1 MAGFAAVVLA
11 GGQGRRMGGRL
22 KPALPVAGEA
32 MLLRVLAG
40 LKHAR
45 PRIVVGPL
53 ELVPLLPP
61 GTSLTVEEPP
71 GSGPV
76 AGLAAGLALLPDAEK
91 VAVVGGDLPFLD
103 ATTMEL
109 LRSSLGVDHDGAV
122 LVDDTGQP
130 QWLCGVWWRAALRD
144 RLTRLGDPTGRSLRE
159 LVAGLR
165 VAHVSS
171 PLPGPPAW
179 FDCDTADD
187 LQLAEEMADGGAG

>member
-1 MAGFAAVVLA
+1 
-11 GGQGRRMGGRL
+11 
-22 KPALPVAGEA
+22 
-32 MLLRVLAG
+32 
-40 LKHAR
+40 
-45 PRIVVGPL
+45 VVGPL

-76 AGLAAGLALLPDAEK
+76 AGLAAGLALLPDVEK

-103 ATTMEL
+103 ASTVDL
-109 LRSSLGVDHDGAV
+109 LRSSLSVDHDGAV
-122 LVDDTGQP
+122 LVDDGGRP
-130 QWLCGVWWRAALRD
+130 QWLCGVWWHAALRD
-144 RLTRLGDPTGRSLRE
+144 RLAKLGDPAGRSLRE

-187 LQLAEEMADGGAG
+187 LRLAEEMADGGTG